1 MSGKIILVR
10 HGEPDVKIADH
21 ISGYEISSFLDY
33 YNNALLKRTSLPSD
47 RLKFLAQNAVVVC
60 SDLKRSLESACF
72 CDVEP
77 LYVDPIFAESIPPHF
92 RSSQIRLSPKSWLIF
107 SRLLWSVG
115 FSKNGESLFEAKK
128 RAQKATKILIDY
140 AMHSDVILFGHGLFN
155 ILIAAELRKNNF
167 CGKRVPARKHWEF
180 GVYEKRV

>member
-10 HGEPDVKIADH
+10 HGEPDVKIANR
-21 ISGYEISSFLDY
+21 ISGNEISSLLNY
-33 YNNALLKRTSLPSD
+33 YNNALLKSTSLPSY
-47 RLKFLAQNAVVVC
+47 RLKFLAQNALVVC

-72 CDVEP
+72 CDVDP
-77 LYVDPIFAESIPPHF
+77 LHVDQIFTESIPPHF
-92 RSSQIRLSPKSWLIF
+92 CSSQISLSPKSWLIF

-115 FSKNGESLFEAKK
+115 FSKNGESLFEAKR

-140 AMHSDVILFGHGLFN
+140 AVDSDVILFGHGLFN
-155 ILIAAELRKNNF
+155 ILIASELRKNNF
-167 CGKRVPARKHWEF
+167 YGKRVPARKHWEF